1 MGGELIEP
9 KVVLRARLGKW
20 VGIQRAPEASH
31 RTNLARMPQP
41 LLLDI
46 TDPASPSFHLC
57 VICSVVLGRIFWLG
71 ECGEEGVLPFL
82 TSLMRTDTMKGS
94 PKTRV
99 CVLSNQKFQLLSI
112 IKARLPLLPNPTW
125 VCSLACSEANLLT
138 PGHGEGK

>member
-20 VGIQRAPEASH
+20 VGIQRAPETSH

-46 TDPASPSFHLC
+46 TDPASPSFHLW

-82 TSLMRTDTMKGS
+82 TSLMRTDTKVP
-94 PKTRV
+94 PKLEFG
-99 CVLSNQKFQLLSI
+99 C
-112 IKARLPLLPNPTW
+112 
-125 VCSLACSEANLLT
+125 
-138 PGHGEGK
+138 